1 MLFATSFL
9 LNVTLFYHIF
19 FSIIHCPFLVL
30 DILHWYGCMFFLP
43 YFFISRTFHI
53 YIYIYTYFICVFLL
67 YFFSLSILRQ
77 KEGDITWID
86 SVVLACMGCT
96 LILIFYYFSP
106 LSWFNYLTYIFFHTL
121 FYHGHSCVWYVQV
134 TNVGI
139 LLFLDASHH
148 SLHVIGWLGLD
159 EWSKGCVNFIW
170 EFWRVYV
177 FLCFSQNCEKRR
189 LLWHFYVLT
198 ILFLFILV

>member
-1 MLFATSFL
+1 MNHALSWF
-9 LNVTLFYHIF
+9 F
-19 FSIIHCPFLVL
+19 FSIFVSKEFFFFFHYTLSIFGFGYFTLVWMYVFLAL
-30 DILHWYGCMFFLP
+30 FFLYLEP
-43 YFFISRTFHI
+43 F
-53 YIYIYTYFICVFLL
+53 IYIYTYFICVFLL

-106 LSWFNYLTYIFFHTL
+106 LSWFNYLTYLFFHTL
-121 FYHGHSCVWYVQV
+121 FYHEHSCVWYVQV

-139 LLFLDASHH
+139 FLFLDASHH

-159 EWSKGCVNFIW
+159 EWSKGYVNFIW
-170 EFWRVYV
+170 EF
-177 FLCFSQNCEKRR
+177 
-189 LLWHFYVLT
+189 
-198 ILFLFILV
+198 